1 MCGNMKN
8 KLTKI
13 ICLAL
18 LPALL
23 CTLFCSCGKKQ
34 PLHDDQKTPYDA
46 TVPAAVSPDSGIGR
60 DKPKDPEPKD
70 PTGRTIVVDPGH
82 GFVDG
87 GCGEGVYIDGTLE
100 KDITLA
106 IAKLLDQK
114 LQLLGYKT
122 IVTHDG
128 ENIPA
133 ADTNGNKIYSAS
145 ERVAYVNT
153 LNIDYLVSIHVDSF
167 DDPDISGMHIYYQQ
181 SSAKVNSWG
190 ADVAKAI
197 SDSISDAGSISAKEP
212 SIRDGTAPGQSF
224 AMARDVTAAS
234 SLIEIGY
241 VTNPAE
247 AANMID
253 PEWQEKLADAIAAGI
268 DKFFTELDGEQ

>member
-1 MCGNMKN
+1 MKN

-23 CTLFCSCGKKQ
+23 CPLFCGCKSKKQ
-34 PLHDDQKTPYDA
+34 PAPDSSQTPYDA

-60 DKPKDPEPKD
+60 DIPTAPEPKD
-70 PTGRTIVVDPGH
+70 PTGRTIVIDPGH

-87 GCGEGVYIDGTLE
+87 GCGEGIYIDGTLE

-114 LQLLGYKT
+114 LRLLGYNT
-122 IVTHDG
+122 IMTHDG
-128 ENIPA
+128 ENIPS
-133 ADTNGNKIYSAS
+133 ADVNGNKIYSAS

-181 SSAKVNSWG
+181 SNVKVNSWG
-190 ADVAKAI
+190 ADAAKAI
-197 SDSISDAGSISAKEP
+197 SDSIAAAEALTAKTP

-224 AMARDVTAAS
+224 AMTRDVTAAS

-241 VTNPAE
+241 VTNPGE
-247 AANMID
+247 AADMTD

-268 DKFFTELDGEQ
+268 DKFFTELDGER